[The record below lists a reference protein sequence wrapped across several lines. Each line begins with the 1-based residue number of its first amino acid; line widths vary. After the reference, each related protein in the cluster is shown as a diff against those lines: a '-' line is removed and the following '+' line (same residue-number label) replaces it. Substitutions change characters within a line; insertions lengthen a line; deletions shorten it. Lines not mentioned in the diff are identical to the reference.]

1 MMPVQEQ
8 TKPKVTYLQWLL
20 LAVLS
25 LVWGSSFILIKKG
38 LAVFSP
44 MQLGTLRI
52 LSAFLFLLPFAFR
65 YMVRVQRGHWKFLA
79 LVGLVGSLIPAILFS
94 IAGSKMDSALSGALN
109 ALTPLF
115 TLLIGAFFFSSRIS
129 GVKLLGLLLGL
140 VGSVGLIFVRKEGSM
155 ELDFNYYA
163 FLVIAATVCY
173 GLNINLIKNYLS
185 DVKPLVI
192 STLSLL
198 TVGPVAGIYLFS
210 TDFVYRLNHVE
221 GSGMAL
227 TYVLILGVAGTAIAL
242 ILFNKLIQLSS
253 PVFASSTTYLIPI
266 VALMWGVLD
275 GENFMMAHLIG
286 MAAIII
292 GVVIVNRA
300 KS

>member
-8 TKPKVTYLQWLL
+8 TKPSVTYLQWLL

-25 LVWGSSFILIKKG
+25 LIWGSSFILIKKG
-38 LAVFSP
+38 LAVYSP

-52 LSAFLFLLPFAFR
+52 FTAFLFLLPFAFMYIR
-65 YMVRVQRGHWKFLA
+65 RVKPHHWKHLA
-79 LVGLVGSLIPAILFS
+79 LAGLVGSLFPAILFS

-115 TLLIGAFFFSSRIS
+115 TLLIGAFFFRSKIS
-129 GVKLLGLLLGL
+129 GYKLLGLMLGL
-140 VGSVGLIFVRKEGSM
+140 IGSIGLIMVRNDGSM
-155 ELDFNYYA
+155 GFDFNFYA
-163 FLVIAATVCY
+163 LLVIAATLCY
-173 GLNINLIKNYLS
+173 GLNINLIKTYLS
-185 DVKPLVI
+185 DVKPLII

-198 TVGPVAGIYLFS
+198 TVGPVAGVYLFS
-210 TDFVYRLNHVE
+210 TDFVHKLNHVE
-221 GSGMAL
+221 GSGLAL

-275 GENFMMAHLIG
+275 DEKVMVAHVFG
-286 MAAIII
+286 MAAIIG
-292 GVVIVNRA
+292 GVLIVNRA
-300 KS
+300 K